1 MHNIHKDS
9 KIHNIAFVGKDGVGK
24 SKLIDSLLRMQSK
37 SKEKLIVE
45 LDGEKARNYTI
56 CNHYYHLDKGENFYN
71 FIDTPGNTNFL
82 PKVNIALSV
91 STGCVFTVSGEGG
104 NESSFR
110 IWQRIIERETPRVLF
125 INGMDLENSNFE
137 STLHDVE
144 QKFSVKPVVL
154 QIPWIKDG
162 KLEGVV
168 DILDQKLITG
178 VTGKQSVSEVPDE
191 LKDDV
196 EVYRSTTI
204 ESLSEID
211 DELME
216 YFIEEKEPPV
226 ELLKKTL
233 AQGVTSLKITPVL
246 TGSAKQQIGVE
257 LLSEFVNSYFL
268 SHQAGAP
275 WMAKEST
282 DPEADYIEVRPTPED
297 KFSGI
302 VFKTLHD
309 RYSGKLSFILVVSGI
324 LRKGSKLLNS
334 STGVK
339 FQCGRISF
347 INGESIDEVEEA
359 YPGDIVVLEKEDA
372 IATNQS
378 ICDIEHH
385 VVFEPIPFL
394 KPRCTSRLELTNSSK
409 DNRTIEALHKVIAE
423 DPSLR
428 MHKNDGT
435 NELLISGMGLM
446 HLEVMKEQLKSV
458 YDVEI
463 TLGQAQIA
471 YLETI
476 KKPVTVQ
483 GKHKKQSGGHGQ
495 YGDVHLKVEPQ
506 PRGAGFEFVNKIVGG
521 VIPKT
526 YIPSVEKGVKE
537 ALLTGTLAG
546 YPVVDVKVT
555 LLDGSYHAV
564 DSSDFA
570 FQAAGILAI
579 KKALPDAKSVLLE
592 PIMEVEIDV
601 PENDV
606 GKVTKDINTRRGK
619 VNQYYSKELTSVIN
633 ADIPLS
639 ELTDYTPSLRGL
651 TQGMGLYT
659 MSLKGHEPLTSHL
672 SAKVIAERSKEK
684 E

>member
-1 MHNIHKDS
+1 MHKIHKDS
-9 KIHNIAFVGKDGVGK
+9 KIHNIAFVGKDSVGK

-45 LDGEKARNYTI
+45 LEGEKARNYTI
-56 CNHYYHLDKGENFYN
+56 CNHYYHLDRGENFYN
-71 FIDTPGNTNFL
+71 LIDTPGNTNFL

-125 INGMDLENSNFE
+125 INGMDQPDANFE
-137 STLHDVE
+137 NTLHDVE
-144 QKFSVKPVVL
+144 QTFSVKPVVL
-154 QIPWIKDG
+154 QVPWIKEG
-162 KLEGVV
+162 KLEGII
-168 DILDQKLITG
+168 DILEQKLITG
-178 VTGKQSVSEVPDE
+178 PTGMQSITEVPEELMDE
-191 LKDDV
+191 V
-196 EVYRSTTI
+196 EIYRATTI

-211 DELME
+211 DDLME
-216 YFIEEKEPPV
+216 YFIEEKEPPMD
-226 ELLKKTL
+226 LLKSAL
-233 AQGVTSLKITPVL
+233 EQGVTNLKLTPVL
-246 TGSAKQQIGVE
+246 TGSAKQQIGLE
-257 LLSEFVNSYFL
+257 SLSEFINTYFH
-268 SHQAGAP
+268 SHQERAP
-275 WMAKEST
+275 WLAKTSA
-282 DPEADYIEVRPTPED
+282 DPDADYVEVLPKPD
-297 KFSGI
+297 QKFSGI

-309 RYSGKLSFILVVSGI
+309 RYSGKLSFILVVSGT
-324 LRKGSKLLNS
+324 LKKGDKLLNS
-334 STGVK
+334 TAGTK

-347 INGESIDEVEEA
+347 INGVSIDEVEEA
-359 YPGDIVVLEKEDA
+359 YPGDIVVVEKEDA

-378 ICDIEHH
+378 ICDIDEH

-394 KPRCTSRLELTNSSK
+394 KARCTSRLELTNSSK
-409 DNRTIEALHKVIAE
+409 DNRTIDALHKVVAE

-428 MHKNDGT
+428 LHKNEGT
-435 NELLISGMGLM
+435 NELLLSGMGLM
-446 HLEVMKEQLKSV
+446 HLEVVKEQLKSV

-463 TLGQAQIA
+463 SLGQPQIA

-476 KKPVTVQ
+476 RKPVTVQ

-506 PRGAGFEFVNKIVGG
+506 PRGSGFEFVNKIVGG

-537 ALLTGTLAG
+537 ALVTGSLAG

-579 KKALPDAKSVLLE
+579 KKALPEAKSVLLE
-592 PIMEVEIDV
+592 PIMEVEIDI
-601 PENDV
+601 PEGDV
-606 GKVTKDINTRRGK
+606 GKVTKDINIRRGR

-639 ELTDYTPSLRGL
+639 ELIDYTPSLRGL

-672 SAKVIAERSKEK
+672 SAKVIAARSKEK
-684 E
+684 G